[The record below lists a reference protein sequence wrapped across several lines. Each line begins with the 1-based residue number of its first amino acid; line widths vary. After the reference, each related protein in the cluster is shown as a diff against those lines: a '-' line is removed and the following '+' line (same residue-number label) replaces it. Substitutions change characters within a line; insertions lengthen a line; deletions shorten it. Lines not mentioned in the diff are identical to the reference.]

1 MLLAASRFTRKKEMR
16 RKNAEP
22 TEAHMADGLHAV
34 QLTADASALEYGG
47 ALCLVT
53 MRRCV
58 VRGHFATIQP

>member
-1 MLLAASRFTRKKEMR
+1 MR